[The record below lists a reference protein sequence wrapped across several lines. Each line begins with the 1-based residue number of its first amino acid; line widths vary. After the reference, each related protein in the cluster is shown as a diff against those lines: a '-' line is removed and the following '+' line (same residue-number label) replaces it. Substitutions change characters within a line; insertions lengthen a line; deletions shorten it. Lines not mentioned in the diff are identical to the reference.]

1 MSHIHAV
8 WIQAKKPLQP
18 AILGCSTK
26 LFQEPKKLTKE
37 EVGELQRRR
46 EQGVLIKTL
55 MKDYA
60 LSKASVYRYLG
71 QADSS
76 QSAQEI

>member
-1 MSHIHAV
+1 MLDIN
-8 WIQAKKPLQP
+8 Q
-18 AILGCSTK
+18 
-26 LFQEPKKLTKE
+26 LTKE
-37 EVGELQRRR
+37 EVDELQRRR

-60 LSKASVYRYLG
+60 LSKARVYRYLG
-71 QADSS
+71 PADSS